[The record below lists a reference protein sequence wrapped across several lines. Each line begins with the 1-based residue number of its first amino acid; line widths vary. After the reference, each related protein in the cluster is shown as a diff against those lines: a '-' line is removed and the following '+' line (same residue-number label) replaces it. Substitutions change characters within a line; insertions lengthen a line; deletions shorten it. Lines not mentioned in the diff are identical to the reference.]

1 MQWPRLKNSLHLQWF
16 PRIVLNPSWEHPTQT
31 SPCFLQGISKTP
43 QTKQCENYVLQSV
56 PSYIFFITLPR
67 NFVREFQQQNL
78 HYGSVVTCTTTHT
91 YMELFY
97 SSRRLNSLRLALFSQ
112 SNVTEIKH
120 FYYLY
125 LLLCTA
131 ISVHSTQRISRC
143 FANDICTGIPS
154 TLKCPGLEGG
164 LQPRK

>member
-1 MQWPRLKNSLHLQWF
+1 MIPVDCVELLPRTTSYTDVSLFSPGYFKDSPNQA
-16 PRIVLNPSWEHPTQT
+16 VWE
-31 SPCFLQGISKTP
+31 
-43 QTKQCENYVLQSV
+43 LQSI
-56 PSYIFFITLPR
+56 PPYIFFIILPR

-78 HYGSVVTCTTTHT
+78 HYGSVVTCTITHT
-91 YMELFY
+91 YMQLFY

-112 SNVTEIKH
+112 SNATEIKH